1 MLRKTKI
8 VLLIGSTLLIITIVI
23 VLITRSLKPPVGT
36 LTEPILPTSQGT
48 ILSLGKQASLE
59 VAMAS
64 KKNLLPSLPIKIS
77 GFETTNGLKTDIL
90 ISSYDNDDPEVVRIE
105 VYGIDYIPDQNDPSK
120 NPDMIAYRDSF
131 QKAISLIKENGV
143 NIKDLHISLSNR
155 KYIRDVA
162 EVWIKTLN
170 LLP

>member
-8 VLLIGSTLLIITIVI
+8 ILLIGSVLLIITIAI
-23 VLITRSLKPPVGT
+23 VLVTRSLKPPVGT
-36 LTEPILPTSQGT
+36 LTEPIIPTSQGT
-48 ILSLGKQASLE
+48 ILSIGKQASLE
-59 VAMAS
+59 VATAS
-64 KKNLLPSLPIKIS
+64 KQTLLPNLPIRIL
-77 GFETTNGLKTDIL
+77 GFETSNGLKTDIL
-90 ISSYDNDDPEVVRIE
+90 ISSYDNDEPEVVRIE
-105 VYGIDYIPDQNDPSK
+105 VFGIDYIPDQNDPAK

-131 QKAISLIKENGV
+131 KKAISIIKENNV
-143 NIKDLHISLSNR
+143 NINDLHISLSNR